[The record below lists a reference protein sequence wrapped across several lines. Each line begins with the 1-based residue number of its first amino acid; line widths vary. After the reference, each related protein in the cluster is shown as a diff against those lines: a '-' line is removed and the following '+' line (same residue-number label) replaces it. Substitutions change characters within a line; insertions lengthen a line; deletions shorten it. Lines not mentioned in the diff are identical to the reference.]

1 MDWVSDSARVIGWFL
16 ERVLKKK
23 ITVKQVYST
32 ISSDS
37 SKLEFW
43 ARNSLPLLSAAASKG
58 ENAPNYLCIEWMR
71 KITVGY
77 GRLLLFFSETSSSRD
92 TCVLLLSARIGRE

>member
-1 MDWVSDSARVIGWFL
+1 MDGGDQWSTTFRMHRIGQ
-16 ERVLKKK
+16 RG
-23 ITVKQVYST
+23 KQVYST